1 MKTRRD
7 FVIANLA
14 ALPALAALAAS
25 AGAAA
30 PPEEIASLRRPPG
43 PSAAYFPN
51 VPVVDHTGRAH
62 LWYDDLVRDR
72 AVVVNFITLEHDARH
87 GITAHL
93 ARAYRMA
100 AKRGVDRVAMLTV
113 AIDAPPVA
121 GLAAHVAARGVAAR
135 GHTPEPAGP
144 RWLFL
149 TGRPAAVD
157 LIRSFLFW
165 VPAGASSVHGEG
177 HDHALAIARY
187 GNEALARWASF
198 PVRSRPESIAQRMGW
213 I

>member
-14 ALPALAALAAS
+14 ALPALAALATS

-30 PPEEIASLRRPPG
+30 PREEMASLRRPPG

-87 GITAHL
+87 GTTEHL
-93 ARAYRMA
+93 ARANRMA
-100 AKRGVDRVAMLTV
+100 AERGVDRVAMLTV

-121 GLAAHVAARGVAAR
+121 DLASHVAMRGVA
-135 GHTPEPAGP
+135 PEPAGP

-177 HDHALAIARY
+177 HDHCLAVARY

>member
-14 ALPALAALAAS
+14 ALPALVALAGS
-25 AGAAA
+25 AGASGASRDGIA
-30 PPEEIASLRRPPG
+30 PLRSPPG

-51 VPVVDHTGRAH
+51 VPVVDHTGREH

-72 AVVVNFITLEHDARH
+72 AVVVNFVTLDHDLRH
-87 GITAHL
+87 GITKNL
-93 ARAYRMA
+93 AQAGRLA
-100 AKRGVDRVAMLTV
+100 AERGIDRVAMLTI
-113 AIDAPPVA
+113 ALDAPPVA
-121 GLAAHVAARGVAAR
+121 RLAAHVAARR
-135 GHTPEPAGP
+135 IGP

-177 HDHALAIARY
+177 HDHALAVARY

-198 PVRSRPESIAQRMGW
+198 PVRSRPESIAQRMAW